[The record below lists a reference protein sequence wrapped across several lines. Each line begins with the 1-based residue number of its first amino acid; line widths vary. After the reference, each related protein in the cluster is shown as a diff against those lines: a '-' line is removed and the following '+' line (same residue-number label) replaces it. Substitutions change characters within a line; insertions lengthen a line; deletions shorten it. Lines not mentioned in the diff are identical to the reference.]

1 MENKSVIVGLSGGL
15 GNQLFQYAAGRSL
28 SLRLNAPLKLDLSW
42 FLGRT
47 DRFYALAPFAVSGAT
62 CIDRFPFSNMA
73 KALSSRISRKLF
85 FSRMGVPIR
94 REPHFHFDPFFEN
107 IQEPCFLEGYWQ
119 SEAYFEMYQEQI
131 LQDFNLIEPVPER
144 CKAVAEE
151 IKNFDAI
158 CVHVRRGDYISN
170 PKAAKLY
177 GICSVVYYQTAVR
190 HLGETVKNPKCFIF
204 SDDLAWV
211 KNSLQLPFETKI
223 VDINSA
229 ESAHWDLYLMAQCKH
244 FVIANSSLS
253 WWGAWLGKA
262 LDKKVVAPSRWFLL
276 DDKTDRDLI
285 PKRWERL

>member
-28 SLRLNAPLKLDLSW
+28 SLRVNAPLKLDLSW

-47 DRFYALAPFAVSGAT
+47 DRFYSLAPFAVSADT
-62 CIDRFPFSNMA
+62 CTDRFPFSNRA
-73 KALSSRISRKLF
+73 KALSSRISKRLF
-85 FSRMGVPIR
+85 ASRMGVPIK
-94 REPHFHFDPFFEN
+94 REPHFHFDPSFEN
-107 IQEPCFLEGYWQ
+107 IQKPCFLEGYWQ
-119 SEAYFEMYQEQI
+119 SEAYFKRYSEEI
-131 LQDFNLIEPVPER
+131 RRDFNLTEPVPER

-151 IKNFDAI
+151 IKSADAI
-158 CVHVRRGDYISN
+158 CVHFRRGDYISN
-170 PKAAKLY
+170 TQAAKLH
-177 GICSVVYYQTAVR
+177 GICSVDYYQRAVK

-229 ESAHWDLYLMAQCKH
+229 ESAHWDLYLMTQCKH

-262 LDKKVVAPSRWFLL
+262 SNKKVVAPSRWFLA
-276 DDKTDRDLI
+276 DDKIDRDLI
-285 PKRWERL
+285 PKRWERM